1 MYEET
6 RETRMQRLHNKQGRK
21 KNESHALYRQTDRQ
35 LDKRIARIR
44 FGWRHDAA
52 AGVPRTPDGDR
63 PSRPETTNRGGP
75 ATICGL
81 G

>member
-1 MYEET
+1 MQEHCQLYEET

-52 AGVPRTPDGDR
+52 AGVPRRRGRVPTVAGGDDK
-63 PSRPETTNRGGP
+63 
-75 ATICGL
+75 
-81 G
+81 